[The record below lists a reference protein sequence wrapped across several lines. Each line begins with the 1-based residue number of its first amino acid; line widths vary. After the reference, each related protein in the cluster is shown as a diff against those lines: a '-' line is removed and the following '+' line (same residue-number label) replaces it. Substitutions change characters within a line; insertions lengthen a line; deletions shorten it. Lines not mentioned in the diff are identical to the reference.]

1 MEVSWNVEVDP
12 VVFPRVVLVTGNGFY
27 RLLTDAGTPSQNLEV
42 AFLGAVLEKPEVDA
56 VLASAGSRRHEAS
69 FLVVMSVS
77 FGVDVGT

>member
-56 VLASAGSRRHEAS
+56 VMASAGCRGQQAS
-69 FLVVMSVS
+69 FLVAMTVS